1 MPRCPRPWARRRWPC
16 TAGPSTSEGE
26 LAMRVDVTMPQM
38 GESIAE
44 GTITRWMKA
53 IGETVGRD
61 EPLFEISTD
70 KVDAEIPSPAAG
82 TLVEV
87 KHKEGETVPVNQV
100 VGVLETEAGAAASAP
115 APPSSKAPEVQQ
127 SKAPRPDEPI
137 VPGAP
142 KAPAPY
148 AAKPAQGSAQPVASG
163 DGGGFVSPVVRK
175 IAAEHGID
183 PARVSGT
190 GAGGR
195 VTKKDILD
203 FIEKGGKAGA
213 AAPAPSR
220 PQAAPA
226 PAPAPRPLEAP
237 GAASGER
244 VERVQMTQMRKRIA
258 EHMIESRRTSAHVHS
273 VFEIDVTHMMKLRQ
287 QFKAVYEERHGVKLT
302 VTPFVVRA
310 IVPALRAF
318 PVVNSSVEGEEIV
331 YKKDINVGIAVALD
345 WGLIVPVVRSADEL
359 SMAGL
364 ARRINDLADRARTK
378 KLNPDEVQGGTFTIT
393 NPGIFGGLYGLP
405 IINQPQV
412 AILGMGGIQ
421 KRPVVVDGDA
431 IAIRQMMYVSM
442 SYDHRVVDGA
452 VADQFLAMVKKNL
465 ETFDEAQ
472 L

>member
-1 MPRCPRPWARRRWPC
+1 
-16 TAGPSTSEGE
+16 
-26 LAMRVDVTMPQM
+26 MRVDVTMPQM

-100 VGVLETEAGAAASAP
+100 VGVLETEAGATASAP
-115 APPSSKAPEVQQ
+115 AP
-127 SKAPRPDEPI
+127 
-137 VPGAP
+137 
-142 KAPAPY
+142 APAP
-148 AAKPAQGSAQPVASG
+148 AAAVPPAPAPAPAKAAPEPPQAKAAATPQPAPAAPSG

-175 IAAEHGID
+175 IAAEHGVD
-183 PARVSGT
+183 PGKVPGT

-195 VTKKDILD
+195 VTKKDMLD
-203 FIEKGGKAGA
+203 FIEKGGKAA
-213 AAPAPSR
+213 
-220 PQAAPA
+220 A
-226 PAPAPRPLEAP
+226 PAPAPRPVEAP
-237 GAASGER
+237 AFRSGER

-287 QFKAVYEERHGVKLT
+287 KFKGVYEERHGVKLT
-302 VTPFVVRA
+302 VTPFVVRG

-345 WGLIVPVVRSADEL
+345 WGLIVPVVRNADEL

-364 ARRINDLADRARTK
+364 ARRINDLAERARTK

-421 KRPVVVDGDA
+421 KRPVVVEDDA

-465 ETFDEAQ
+465 ESFDEAQ

>member
-1 MPRCPRPWARRRWPC
+1 
-16 TAGPSTSEGE
+16 
-26 LAMRVDVTMPQM
+26 MRVDVTMPQM

-53 IGETVGRD
+53 IGDTVGRD

-115 APPSSKAPEVQQ
+115 APAKAAPAPEAPKPAPAKAPE
-127 SKAPRPDEPI
+127 
-137 VPGAP
+137 
-142 KAPAPY
+142 PA
-148 AAKPAQGSAQPVASG
+148 AAKPAAPPAPAAPAAASG

-183 PARVSGT
+183 PSRISGS

-203 FIEKGGKAGA
+203 FIEKGGKAAPAA
-213 AAPAPSR
+213 AAPAR
-220 PQAAPA
+220 PQEAPS
-226 PAPAPRPLEAP
+226 PAPAPRPMEAP
-237 GAASGER
+237 SFRSGER

-273 VFEIDVTHMMKLRQ
+273 VFEIDVTHMMKLRH
-287 QFKAVYEERHGVKLT
+287 KLKGVYEERHGVKLT

-310 IVPALRAF
+310 VVPALRAF

-345 WGLIVPVVRSADEL
+345 WGLIVPVVRNADEL

-364 ARRINDLADRARTK
+364 ARRINDLAERARTK
-378 KLNPDEVQGGTFTIT
+378 KLNPDEVQGGTFTVT

-421 KRPVVVDGDA
+421 KRPVVLENDA